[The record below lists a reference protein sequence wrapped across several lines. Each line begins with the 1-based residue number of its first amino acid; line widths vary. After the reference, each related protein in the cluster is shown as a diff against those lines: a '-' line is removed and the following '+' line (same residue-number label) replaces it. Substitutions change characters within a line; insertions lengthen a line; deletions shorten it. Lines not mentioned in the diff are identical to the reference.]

1 LNAAATALVTALTIH
16 YCRDRDWM
24 LISATLAIAF
34 LILVFS
40 EVAPKIIGATYP
52 ERIALPRAGS

>member
-1 LNAAATALVTALTIH
+1 VTALTIH
-16 YCRDRDWM
+16 YVGDRDWM

-52 ERIALPRAGS
+52 ERIALPASGS